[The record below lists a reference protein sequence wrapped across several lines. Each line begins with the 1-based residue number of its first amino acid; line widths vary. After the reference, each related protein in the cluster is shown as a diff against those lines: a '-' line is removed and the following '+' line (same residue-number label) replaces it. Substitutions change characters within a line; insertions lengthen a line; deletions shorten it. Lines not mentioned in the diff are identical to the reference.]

1 MTGFIDVLEKI
12 EPPNQMVAMIKDP
25 LLQKFL
31 ILRPSQESLRRVDQW
46 LFAYFEDRLENM
58 DEFEDGIL
66 QMLKDILEY
75 TRYTKVLAN
84 QNSNM
89 YCLF

>member
-1 MTGFIDVLEKI
+1 MGAGVFDAVSEYACEGGFVSSSD
-12 EPPNQMVAMIKDP
+12 
-25 LLQKFL
+25 
-31 ILRPSQESLRRVDQW
+31 W
-46 LFAYFEDRLENM
+46 RL